1 MWYLSIASLVFVYW
15 FSFFLADR
23 ETKKDHLM
31 SWVVLIIASLLWPL
45 TVPGAMMELAS
56 KVKSDN
62 QKVKSDNQQ
71 NESSQVC

>member
-15 FSFFLADR
+15 FSFFLADQ

-31 SWVVLIIASLLWPL
+31 SWVVLIIASLLWPI
-45 TVPGAMMELAS
+45 TVPGAIIELAS
-56 KVKSDN
+56 KLKSDN

-71 NESSQVC
+71 K